1 MDVALRTIAMVVF
14 GLGLVAGPIV
24 PYADATCLPGQ
35 TCWQPPQLQNSQ
47 PPAVRD
53 DSLQQQLQRDR
64 TTVQQNQQQLTTD
77 RTKLRM
83 PLGTRTPLDQIQQ
96 RQQVRTDREQ
106 LLQSQQ
112 SLQRSQQLL
121 LDQQRPPSPTPYVI
135 KPLGARP

>member
-1 MDVALRTIAMVVF
+1 MDAVLRTIALLAFGVSLVV
-14 GLGLVAGPIV
+14 GPIV
-24 PYADATCLPGQ
+24 PNASATCLPGQ

-53 DSLQQQLQRDR
+53 DTLQQQLLRDR

-83 PLGTRTPLDQIQQ
+83 PLGTLTPLDKTQQ